1 MGTDRSRR
9 PPRRSFSV
17 PPGFPLFLTLAL
29 LLLVS
34 LPAAVSAQ
42 AQGRIAGQIIGPEE
56 DALSGA
62 QVSVEGTNL
71 GALTDAEGRFEI
83 RGIPGDTVRL
93 QVRLIGYATRTR
105 RVAVGNTDVRIRLR
119 QSAVELE
126 NIVVTGTAG
135 QTRNREIGNAIEQ
148 LEINEVTR
156 NTRPPNL
163 QQVMQGQ
170 APSVRLNDTGG
181 EVGAGANITI
191 RGVGSIALSS
201 QPLVYIDGVRLN
213 NRAISTGPAFD
224 NASAPSRLNDIKPAA
239 IASYEVIKGPSAAT
253 IYGTEASNGVI
264 NITTKKG
271 GTHSPRFTLNVS
283 QGGSYLPNASDV
295 FPPVYGRD
303 PRADTLISLNIIEN
317 DKRLGFGSPFS
328 TGHNQQYTA
337 QLRGGTDQL
346 NYFVLGDWDRDEGI
360 VSYNWQNQLST
371 RANLQWNAAPGLSV
385 TANTGVID
393 QDSRA
398 ASAQQPITTH
408 IIWGLPQLRNTETR
422 GYLAVTPD
430 AFEDAVSGI
439 ENLTRFTESLSV
451 DYSPY
456 SWLENRLTAGVD
468 QTRARSTLLFPRT
481 PEQPGPHGQSNQGLK
496 QVERRTVSIISLDYG
511 TSLTADLTEDISL
524 ETSLGAQ
531 WFRTKTVRDLSE
543 GITFP
548 VPGLTTTTAG
558 ATKNAEENFVENRT
572 FGVYVQERIG
582 LNDRL
587 FLTGAVRGDDNSAF
601 GSEFEFVVYPKVS
614 ASWVVSEEPFWNL
627 DAVNALKLRAAWGES
642 GQQPEAFSA
651 IRTFRPAPGPGEQSG
666 ITPEN
671 VGNPELEPEVGS
683 EIEVGFDAT
692 LLEERLTLQ
701 ATYFDQERRKAIIP
715 IPTLPSEGF
724 PGERLINGGEI
735 TNRGVETSV
744 QAQLLD
750 GEEFGW
756 SLGGMFSWNDNV
768 VERISGDRKSLQAST
783 IGGGIAGQRH
793 VEGYPIGSFFL
804 PRVVQAEFGP
814 DGQVVNVRCEGGQA
828 LGGGGGPVPCSE
840 AANAYRG
847 RPTPEWLA
855 GLHTQI
861 RFLDNFT
868 LYAQAD
874 LEAGHARCNGN
885 IGFGHLFFRNTR
897 AINTNEFPILHAYD
911 QRSIGGSAC
920 AAGMQDAGF
929 AKLRSLSAR
938 YQIPPEIAQIVGG
951 EQASVQ
957 LRLRNG
963 FTLWEAQSEIFGRE
977 VIDPEV
983 SRGDPI
989 EGFIQ
994 EQWPQITRLEGTVE
1008 IRF

>member
-1 MGTDRSRR
+1 MGTNWSRR
-9 PPRRSFSV
+9 RTRGISSALHGLPGVLGLALSV
-17 PPGFPLFLTLAL
+17 LLAVPDAGRAQEQGRVAGQVTGPEGTLA
-29 LLLVS
+29 
-34 LPAAVSAQ
+34 
-42 AQGRIAGQIIGPEE
+42 
-56 DALSGA
+56 GA
-62 QVSVEGTNL
+62 QVSIVGTDL
-71 GALTDAEGRFEI
+71 GALTDEAGRFEV
-83 RGIPGDTVRL
+83 RGISGDTVR
-93 QVRLIGYATRTR
+93 VRVQLIGYATRTR
-105 RVAVGNTDVRIRLR
+105 RVAVGNTSVQIRLR

-135 QTRNREIGNAIEQ
+135 ETRNREIGNAIEQ
-148 LEINEVTR
+148 LEIAEVTQ

-181 EVGAGANITI
+181 EIGAGANITI

-224 NASAPSRLNDIKPAA
+224 NASAPSRLNDIKAGA
-239 IASYEVIKGPSAAT
+239 IASFEVIKGPAAAT

-271 GTHSPRFTLNVS
+271 SAGDPTFSLSLS
-283 QGGSYLPNASDV
+283 QGATSLPNASDV
-295 FPPVYGRD
+295 FPPVYGRA
-303 PRADTLISLNIIEN
+303 PQADTLISLNIIEN

-337 QLRGGTDQL
+337 QLSGGTDQL
-346 NYFVLGDWDRDEGI
+346 SYFVFGDWARDEGI

-371 RANLQWNAAPGLSV
+371 RANIRWNALSGLTV
-385 TANTGVID
+385 TANTGIIE
-393 QDSRA
+393 QDTRS

-408 IIWGLPQLRNTETR
+408 IVWGLPQLRNTDTR
-422 GYLAVTPD
+422 GYLATVPE

-439 ENLTRFTESLSV
+439 ENLSRFNESLTV

-456 SWLENRLTAGVD
+456 SWFENRLTVGVD
-468 QTRARSTLLFPRT
+468 NTRARSTLLFPRT

-496 QVERRTVSIISLDYG
+496 QVERRSVSVISLDYG
-511 TSLTADLTEDISL
+511 TSLTASLTDDIRL
-524 ETSLGAQ
+524 ETSVGAQ
-531 WFRTKTVRDLSE
+531 WFRNKTVTDLSE

-558 ATKNAEENFVENRT
+558 ATKNAEETFVENRT

-601 GSEFEFVVYPKVS
+601 GSEFDFVIYPKVS
-614 ASWVVSEEPFWNL
+614 ASWVISEEPFWNL
-627 DAVNALKLRAAWGES
+627 DPVDALKLRAAWGKS

-651 IRTFRPAPGPGEQSG
+651 IRTHRPVPGPSGQSG
-666 ITPEN
+666 ITPDN
-671 VGNPELEPEVGS
+671 VGNPELKPEVGS

-692 LLEERLTLQ
+692 VLDERLTLQ
-701 ATYFDQERRKAIIP
+701 ATYYDQERQDAIIP

-724 PGERLINGGEI
+724 PGERLINAGEI
-735 TNRGVETSV
+735 TNRGIETSV
-744 QAQLLD
+744 QAQLVD
-750 GEEFGW
+750 GDDYSW
-756 SLGGMFSWNDNV
+756 SLGGNFSWNDNA
-768 VERISGDRKSLQAST
+768 VERLTGDRTSLQAST

-793 VEGYPIGSFFL
+793 VEGYPVGSFFL
-804 PRVVQAEFGP
+804 PRIVQAEFGP
-814 DGQVVNVRCEGGQA
+814 NGQVRNVRCEGGEA

-840 AANAYRG
+840 AASAFRG

-855 GLHTQI
+855 GLNTQI

-874 LEAGHARCNGN
+874 LEAGHAKCNGN

-897 AINTNEFPILHAYD
+897 AINTETHPILHAYD
-911 QRSIGGSAC
+911 QRNLGAC

-929 AKLRSLSAR
+929 AKLRTLSAR
-938 YQIPPEIAQIVGG
+938 YRVPEDIAQIVGG

-957 LRLRNG
+957 LRLRNAA
-963 FTLWEAQSEIFGRE
+963 TLWQAQSEIFGRK

-983 SRGDPI
+983 SRGNPI
-989 EGFIQ
+989 EGFVQ
-994 EQWPQITRLEGTVE
+994 EQWPQFSRIEGTVE
-1008 IRF
+1008 ITF